1 MNPKEIIKPLKIS
14 HTPVLKKT
22 TTKELRKINS
32 KFIEDDPDDLEKHT
46 ALIIEDEEIQRN
58 LIVKKLPKDFKW
70 YSGKSVKEAVEVYE
84 DLKRKYITVDVL
96 FLDLCLQED
105 SKGTEFL
112 TISKSKGWLE
122 NTLIVVMTG
131 SKDIDTI
138 RDCINCLGNRFY
150 KFYSK
155 PVKDVEFERLLDE
168 IQKHLDK
175 IACPLKGYK
184 IIKHIGAGAQADVYQ
199 VISLSNRKIY
209 AMKVNKDKN
218 LNSKEVQCLKKINS
232 PTIIHLYESQILKE
246 KEYMILEFADR
257 GTLYERIKEYSKL
270 KKKFEQAQ
278 ILDWMVQ
285 ILIGL
290 YSLHK
295 KDIMHRDIKSDNL
308 FLCDKDVVKIGDLG
322 QASNESKCKSFVG
335 TFFYRAPECQDF
347 GEYKKEIDIW
357 SAGVVLYELIMLC
370 RPFEGIEQKE
380 VQTRIENID
389 YKPIPDDT
397 DPKLKKLL
405 ELTLT
410 YKENRATAAQLL
422 SLEFIKTRIN
432 YFYKNKILE
441 LEQSFMEEIS
451 NLNYKIEESK
461 VVNTNVKEY
470 NFLKCFQNMQMI
482 YYKYSRT
489 ILYSNLYINNI
500 QVYSHSSLFSKSI
513 KEEEIKDLI
522 DLEVLVPY
530 EVKKNDKKIRKV
542 KSKEKRNKYESNFYK
557 FIKNKE
563 DGIDNTLNLPIN
575 DGDFF
580 DNFYLDALDTS
591 FKAFE
596 KAKKAFNLFRRILE
610 DEEINEEEKYVYVS
624 SEVVYDFLL
633 ECKNFQNINLDKYIG
648 EEKIAIMLNI
658 YQTMIYH
665 YIIKCIMFDSD
676 YEEKTSNFSL
686 FQNILA
692 SFKLGR
698 FSFTIKYKIAGEIF
712 TIQDLKHIVFKIKS
726 PSIFFLYQ
734 PDKKKDEQ
742 RLKLLEEKH
751 LNKLSF
757 LNRLA
762 ILTICMDPPNF
773 MDDDVSDIYA
783 PVGICF
789 KPNTL
794 DKDLNSSLYHF
805 ISEKNIFPDENTVNF
820 PKFILNYILEHGKN
834 ENDVIQSLIGIF
846 LKNFNQKKSSLINK
860 SRQNKLHINYC

>member
-1 MNPKEIIKPLKIS
+1 MNQKEIVKSLKLS

-22 TTKELRKINS
+22 TKELKKINS
-32 KFIEDDPDDLEKHT
+32 KFIDDPDDLEKHT
-46 ALIIEDEEIQRN
+46 ALIIEDEELQRN
-58 LIVKKLPKDFKW
+58 IIVKKLPKDFKW

-84 DLKRKYITVDVL
+84 DLKKKYITVDVL
-96 FLDLCLQED
+96 FLDLFLQD

-112 TISKSKGWLE
+112 KISKSKGWLE

-131 SKDIDTI
+131 SKDIETI
-138 RDCINCLGNRFY
+138 KECIDCLGNRFY

-168 IQKHLDK
+168 MQKHVDK

-270 KKKFEQAQ
+270 NKKFEQTQ

-389 YKPIPDDT
+389 YKPIPADT

-422 SLEFIKTRIN
+422 SLEFIKSRIN

-461 VVNTNVKEY
+461 VANTNVKEY

-530 EVKKNDKKIRKV
+530 EVKKNDKKVRKV

-610 DEEINEEEKYVYVS
+610 DEEINEEEKYIYVS
-624 SEVVYDFLL
+624 SEVVFDFLL

-665 YIIKCIMFDSD
+665 YIIKCVMIENEFD
-676 YEEKTSNFSL
+676 EKANSSL
-686 FQNILA
+686 FQSVLA
-692 SFKLGR
+692 SLKLGKYNV
-698 FSFTIKYKIAGEIF
+698 SVKYKIAGDIY
-712 TIQDLKHIVFKIKS
+712 TIQDLKHIVFKIKA
-726 PSIFFLYQ
+726 PPIFFFYQ
-734 PDKKKDEQ
+734 PTIKTEQ
-742 RLKLLEEKH
+742 KVKLLEEKY
-751 LNKLSF
+751 LNKLPL

-762 ILTICMDPPNF
+762 ILTICIDPPNF
-773 MDDDVSDIYA
+773 MEEDVSDIYA

-789 KPNTL
+789 KPNSL
-794 DKDLNSSLYHF
+794 LKDLNSSLYHF
-805 ISEKNIFPDENTVNF
+805 ISEKNVFPDENTVNF
-820 PKFILNYILEHGKN
+820 PKIIHDYIVDIGKK
-834 ENDVIQSLIGIF
+834 ENDVIQSLIKF
-846 LKNFNQKKSSLINK
+846 FYKDFKQKMYRLINK
-860 SRQNKLHINYC
+860 SKQNILHINYC